1 MASLMYDAAYKD
13 LGKDGESKLVSRMRE
28 LKEITELEAELL
40 DLQILEDFQLS
51 RQKQKKGGRQA
62 GGNLPAEKLTCLP
75 CGPAPSSK

>member
-40 DLQILEDFQLS
+40 DLHILEDFQLS

-62 GGNLPAEKLTCLP
+62 GGNLQVEKLTCLP
-75 CGPAPSSK
+75 CGPAPSLK